1 MSAFLKEELL
11 IFKQIFKQHEKMT
24 GWSWCSYLFDVIFS
38 LEHLGLL
45 QLLLSLPKSSP
56 VYLHSYALPRK
67 CVYYEKRCQPQN
79 TSSLLSHL
87 SAAYIFSL
95 SLVWWK
101 AVVETLPMDA
111 LKKLASCNVKE
122 LVKAGK
128 INLGISN
135 CTTDLARRL
144 QEGSVQGDRVRKW
157 WDVVHKTLL
166 CLYASLHTISPL
178 TELAEAE
185 HQWKD

>member
-1 MSAFLKEELL
+1 MLNYFYSIYRILQKMSAFSKENLL
-11 IFKQIFKQHEKMT
+11 ISNKIFKEQEKRT
-24 GWSWCSYLFDVIFS
+24 GRVWCPYLFDVIFS

-45 QLLLSLPKSSP
+45 QLLLSLPKSLP
-56 VYLHSYALPRK
+56 VYFPSYAFPRK

-79 TSSLLSHL
+79 TSSLLSYL

-111 LKKLASCNVKE
+111 LKMLASWNVKE

-135 CTTDLARRL
+135 RTTDLARRL
-144 QEGSVQGDRVRKW
+144 
-157 WDVVHKTLL
+157 
-166 CLYASLHTISPL
+166 
-178 TELAEAE
+178 
-185 HQWKD
+185 

>member
-1 MSAFLKEELL
+1 MLNYFYSISRILQKMSAFSKKELL
-11 IFKQIFKQHEKMT
+11 IFKKIFKQEEKRT
-24 GWSWCSYLFDVIFS
+24 GWSWRPYLFDVIS

-45 QLLLSLPKSSP
+45 QLLLSLPKALP
-56 VYLHSYALPRK
+56 VYLSSHAFPRK
-67 CVYYEKRCQPQN
+67 WVYYEKCCQPQN
-79 TSSLLSHL
+79 TSSLHSHL
-87 SAAYIFSL
+87 SAAYIFGL

-111 LKKLASCNVKE
+111 LKMLASCNVKE

-144 QEGSVQGDRVRKW
+144 
-157 WDVVHKTLL
+157 
-166 CLYASLHTISPL
+166 
-178 TELAEAE
+178 
-185 HQWKD
+185 

>member
-1 MSAFLKEELL
+1 MLNYLYSIYRILQKMSAFSRKELL
-11 IFKQIFKQHEKMT
+11 IFKKIFKQRRTYKEKST
-24 GWSWCSYLFDVIFS
+24 GCWRPYLFDVISF
-38 LEHLGLL
+38 EHLGLL
-45 QLLLSLPKSSP
+45 QLLLSLPKLLP
-56 VYLHSYALPRK
+56 VYLPSRAFPRK
-67 CVYYEKRCQPQN
+67 CVYYEKCCQPQN

-111 LKKLASCNVKE
+111 LKMLASCNVKE

-144 QEGSVQGDRVRKW
+144 
-157 WDVVHKTLL
+157 
-166 CLYASLHTISPL
+166 
-178 TELAEAE
+178 
-185 HQWKD
+185 